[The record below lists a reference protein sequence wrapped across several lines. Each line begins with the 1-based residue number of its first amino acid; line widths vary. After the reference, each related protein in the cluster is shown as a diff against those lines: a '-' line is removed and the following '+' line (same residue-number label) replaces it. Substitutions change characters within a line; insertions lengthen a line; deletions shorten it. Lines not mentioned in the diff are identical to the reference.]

1 MVSPANPTTPAFG
14 PCKLMDFELEMAC
27 FIGGP
32 GNNLGEPIPIDNAQ
46 DCVFGLT
53 LMNDWSARDIQKWEY
68 VPLGPFLGK
77 SLGTTISPWI
87 ITIEALEAFK
97 VPNVEQ
103 DPKPLPY
110 LQHEDDFNFDIALD
124 ILIQPENSKQ
134 MGHVSHSNFKYLYWT
149 LKQQIAH
156 HTSNGCN
163 LRPGDLI
170 ASGTISGDSET
181 SYGSMLELSW
191 RGTKE
196 VHLGASGI
204 TRKFLNDGDEVI
216 IKGACFQ
223 GDLRILGFG
232 DCRGKILPSK

>member
-1 MVSPANPTTPAFG
+1 
-14 PCKLMDFELEMAC
+14 MDFELEMAC

-32 GNNLGEPIPIDNAQ
+32 GNKLGEPVPIEKAE
-46 DCVFGLT
+46 DCIFGLT

-87 ITIEALEAFK
+87 ITLDALEHFK
-97 VPNVEQ
+97 VPNVPQ

-110 LQHEDDFNFDIALD
+110 LQHDDDFNFDINL
-124 ILIQPENSKQ
+124 E
-134 MGHVSHSNFKYLYWT
+134 VSISHESSSEGLVCRSNFKYLYWT

-163 LRPGDLI
+163 FRPGDLI
-170 ASGTISGDSET
+170 ASGTISGDSED

-191 RGTKE
+191 RGSKLVNIGTT
-196 VHLGASGI
+196 GA
-204 TRKFLNDGDEVI
+204 TRKFLQDGDEVVI
-216 IKGACFQ
+216 RGSCQNQIGIK
-223 GDLRILGFG
+223 LGFG
-232 DCRGKILPSK
+232 ECRGKLIH